1 MKRRLARE
9 IALQTLFQLEF
20 SDIDSEFARQAVC
33 EEREIK
39 EDEANLDY
47 VRALINGVKDNKEA
61 IDERIISN
69 TSNWKI
75 ERMSAV
81 DRNILR
87 IAVYELL
94 YAAETLTP
102 NIIINEAIEIAK
114 IYGTDNSPKFIN
126 GILGNLSDVKK

>member
-20 SDIDSEFARQAVC
+20 SDIDSELARQAVFQ
-33 EEREIK
+33 EREIK
-39 EDEANLDY
+39 EDETNLDY
-47 VRALINGVKDNKEA
+47 VRALIKGAKDNQQA
-61 IDERIISN
+61 IDELIIKN

-75 ERMSAV
+75 DRMPAV

-87 IAVYELL
+87 MAVYELL
-94 YAAETLTP
+94 YSSEALTP

-126 GILGNLSDVKK
+126 GILGKLSNDKK

>member
-9 IALQTLFQLEF
+9 IALQTLFQIEF

-33 EEREIK
+33 QEREIQ
-39 EDEANLDY
+39 ESEENIDY
-47 VRALINGVKDNKEA
+47 VCALISGVQEHRTA
-61 IDERIISN
+61 IDERIVKN
-69 TSNWKI
+69 TNNWKL

-81 DRNILR
+81 DRNIIR

-94 YAAETLTP
+94 HSTESLTP

-126 GILGNLSDVKK
+126 GILGNLTDGKK